1 MVPRGAQWCQ
11 AECGGDGLVDKDR
24 NGMGWEVGVD
34 EIRVLERLE
43 TVVTLHQS
51 LSGDE
56 MSEKV
61 REERTTLT

>member
-1 MVPRGAQWCQ
+1 
-11 AECGGDGLVDKDR
+11 
-24 NGMGWEVGVD
+24 MGWEVGVD